1 LLIFIS
7 GGVRSGKSSYG
18 EKLAE
23 TLSCGRKI
31 YLATSEAYDEEMENR
46 IHHHKEE
53 RKGKGFV
60 TIERKRNISIS
71 ADELCSTDT
80 VLLDCLG
87 NLLANEMFDGGNP
100 DAIFGDVCRIYDAVE
115 NLIIISN
122 DVFSDGCQ
130 YSESVVIYI
139 DKLAEL
145 HKQIVKEAD
154 VAIESIFGNYVC
166 HKGRL

>member
-1 LLIFIS
+1 MLIFIS

-31 YLATSEAYDEEMENR
+31 YLATSEAYDEEMESR
-46 IHHHKEE
+46 ILHHKEQ
-53 RKGKGFV
+53 RRGKGFV
-60 TIERKRNISIS
+60 TIERNRNIGN
-71 ADELCSTDT
+71 AAEELNGTDT
-80 VLLDCLG
+80 ALLDCLG
-87 NLLANEMFDGGNP
+87 NLLANEMFGGGDP
-100 DAIFGDVCRIYDAVE
+100 DAIFGDVCRINDTVE

-122 DVFSDGCQ
+122 DVFSDGCR
-130 YSESVVIYI
+130 YSESVMRYI

-145 HKQIVKEAD
+145 HKQIVNEAD
-154 VAIESIFGNYVC
+154 VAIESIFGNYVY